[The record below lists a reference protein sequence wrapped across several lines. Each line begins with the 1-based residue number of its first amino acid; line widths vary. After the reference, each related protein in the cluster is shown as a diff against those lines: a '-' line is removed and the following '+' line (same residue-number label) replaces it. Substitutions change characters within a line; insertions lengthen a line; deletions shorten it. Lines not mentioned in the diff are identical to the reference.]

1 MPQLDRLLSLMVS
14 QRASALKL
22 DENELAEL
30 EIAGAARPMTK
41 TPLTG
46 PQVVAL
52 LREIAPAESAALLDG
67 GKPTQFDYVSE
78 DGAFCVNVSREG
90 THWRAR
96 VTIDERRERQRLNGH
111 PQPQITEYTAPVP
124 AMTPPPQAVA
134 EPVAPSASVP
144 TAAPAAMPIVTETG
158 DADAIGDFAGSSH
171 ARATLDALLRSMVE
185 RGSSDLHLRCGE
197 PPIVRLH
204 GEMMRL
210 EGSQLDPA
218 SLDSMIRSVMPERN
232 RREYMDSNDTDY
244 AYELPG
250 VARFRANALK
260 DRRGP
265 AAVFRQ
271 IPATVVTVEQM
282 GISPEV
288 QKLCQLNKGLVLI
301 TGPTG
306 SGKSTTLCSLIDLVN
321 RTRTD
326 HVLTIEDP
334 IEFVHPNKKCI
345 ITQRQ
350 VGVHTDS
357 FKSALRAALREDPDI
372 ILVGEL
378 RDLETVAIAIET
390 AETGHLVFGT
400 LHTTTA
406 AGTIDRIIDQ
416 FPADRQAQIRVMLA
430 ESLKGVI
437 SQTLCKK
444 IGGGRVAAREVLLS
458 IPAVTNLIREGKT
471 FQIPTVM
478 QTSKRLGMVTLN
490 DALLELVDG
499 KLIEPVEGYGKAVD
513 KTMYLNSLRSR
524 GLDTSFADGE
534 GNAPKDAAKPTAP
547 AAAAKR

>member
-1 MPQLDRLLSLMVS
+1 MAR
-14 QRASALKL
+14 L
-22 DENELAEL
+22 DE
-30 EIAGAARPMTK
+30 P
-41 TPLTG
+41 
-46 PQVVAL
+46 AL
-52 LREIAPAESAALLDG
+52 
-67 GKPTQFDYVSE
+67 
-78 DGAFCVNVSREG
+78 
-90 THWRAR
+90 
-96 VTIDERRERQRLNGH
+96 
-111 PQPQITEYTAPVP
+111 
-124 AMTPPPQAVA
+124 
-134 EPVAPSASVP
+134 EPVW
-144 TAAPAAMPIVTETG
+144 
-158 DADAIGDFAGSSH
+158 
-171 ARATLDALLRSMVE
+171 LDAMLRS
-185 RGSSDLHLRCGE
+185 
-197 PPIVRLH
+197 I
-204 GEMMRL
+204 
-210 EGSQLDPA
+210 
-218 SLDSMIRSVMPERN
+218 MPERN
-232 RREYMDSNDTDY
+232 RREYTDSNDTDY
-244 AYELPG
+244 AYELEG

-288 QKLCQLNKGLVLI
+288 QKLCQLNKGLVLV

-306 SGKSTTLCSLIDLVN
+306 SCKSTTLCALIDLVN
-321 RTRTD
+321 RSRSD
-326 HVLTIEDP
+326 HVITIEDP
-334 IEFVHPNKKCI
+334 IEFVHPNKRCI

-350 VGVHTDS
+350 VGVHTGS

-378 RDLETVAIAIET
+378 RDLETVSIAIET

-458 IPAVTNLIREGKT
+458 ITAVTNLIREGKT

-499 KLIEPVEGYGKAVD
+499 GLIEPVEGYGKAVD
-513 KTMYLNSLRSR
+513 KTMFLGALKAR
-524 GLDTSFADGE
+524 GLDTGFAE
-534 GNAPKDAAKPTAP
+534 IESAAKEPP
-547 AAAAKR
+547 KAAAGGRR